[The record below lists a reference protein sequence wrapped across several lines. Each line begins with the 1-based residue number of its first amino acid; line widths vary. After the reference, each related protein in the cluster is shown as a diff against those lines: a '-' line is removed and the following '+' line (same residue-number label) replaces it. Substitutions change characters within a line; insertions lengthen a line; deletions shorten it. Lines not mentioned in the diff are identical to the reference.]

1 MKTSDFDFELPP
13 RLIAQRPAEP
23 RESARLLDVRGV
35 LRDRFIRDLPDI
47 LEPGSVL
54 VVNDTQVIPAQL
66 SGTRDGSRV
75 GVTLHKDEGGGEWLA
90 FAKPAKRLRPG
101 DVVLFGPDFEAE
113 VVTRDGP
120 EVRLRFPLEPEAF
133 RAALV
138 ANGAAPLPPYIK
150 RPDHA
155 DARDAEDYQTMF
167 AAREGAVAAPTAG
180 LHFTPDLVS
189 RIEASGASFVSL
201 TLHVGAG
208 TFLPVT
214 AEEVRDHKMHAE
226 YGEISEAA
234 ARTIVEARAAG
245 RKIVSVGTT
254 ALRLLESAA
263 ARNGALAA
271 FRGDTDL
278 FITPGFEFRVVDQL
292 LTNFHLPRSTLF
304 MLVCAF
310 AGTEH
315 MRAAYAHAVAGSTG
329 FSPMATRRC
338 WSENDTNQRTK
349 RP

>member
-13 RLIAQRPAEP
+13 RLIAQRPADP

-120 EVRLRFPLEPEAF
+120 EVRLRFPLEPGAF

-201 TLHVGAG
+201 TLHAHHRLGFRSEEIAAWAGQHGLTATDVRTLPGDRLTVNIWMLRKGADIRA
-208 TFLPVT
+208 LDT
-214 AEEVRDHKMHAE
+214 ARRAQ
-226 YGEISEAA
+226 EIA
-234 ARTIVEARAAG
+234 
-245 RKIVSVGTT
+245 
-254 ALRLLESAA
+254 
-263 ARNGALAA
+263 
-271 FRGDTDL
+271 
-278 FITPGFEFRVVDQL
+278 
-292 LTNFHLPRSTLF
+292 
-304 MLVCAF
+304 
-310 AGTEH
+310 
-315 MRAAYAHAVAGSTG
+315 
-329 FSPMATRRC
+329 
-338 WSENDTNQRTK
+338 
-349 RP
+349 